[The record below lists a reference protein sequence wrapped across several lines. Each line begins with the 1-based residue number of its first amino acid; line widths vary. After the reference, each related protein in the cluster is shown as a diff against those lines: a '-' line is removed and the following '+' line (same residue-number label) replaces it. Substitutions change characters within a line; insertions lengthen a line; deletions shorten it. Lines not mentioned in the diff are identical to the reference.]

1 MMDSVRRRRTQA
13 ARDQLDVALPALRQ
27 LQQAM
32 ETAADTAASQG
43 PHRADAA
50 ALTLVR

>member
-32 ETAADTAASQG
+32 GTAADAASQG